1 MPRWV
6 GGLRYEEDRPLEEAP
21 AEAKVVRLAYNQAEK
36 VRDHG
41 GQVYYVLDR
50 TDLGGPRRLAR
61 RWYRWY
67 ATVDDVLKSEPTPAM
82 LERVRDWQYTS
93 TAREALERERVRR
106 LQAWGKLKW

>member
-67 ATVDDVLKSEPTPAM
+67 ARARQRLAIHFYRAGGPGARKSPAAPG
-82 LERVRDWQYTS
+82 LGQTGVVRG
-93 TAREALERERVRR
+93 RIP
-106 LQAWGKLKW
+106 